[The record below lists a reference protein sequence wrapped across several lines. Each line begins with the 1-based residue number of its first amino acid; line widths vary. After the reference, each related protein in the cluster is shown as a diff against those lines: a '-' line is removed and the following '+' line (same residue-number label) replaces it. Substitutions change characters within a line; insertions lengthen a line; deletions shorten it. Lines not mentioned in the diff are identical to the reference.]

1 MMRGRHALLGVL
13 LLLLAACGGLP
24 DNVVVLVPDEDGS
37 VGKAVVSG
45 HGKSAEL
52 AGAYASVEANP
63 GEAPGKVQVAKQ
75 AEVDKAFAGALAGTP
90 RAPVVFRVFFA
101 NASAELD
108 AKARATLI
116 EAASAAKSAA
126 NADLSIIGHTDA
138 IGNKDTQNI
147 PLSLHRA
154 EAVRDV
160 LVAAGVSPDLIQLGY
175 FGPNDPLVPNKP
187 GVPEPLNRRV
197 EVTIR

>member
-1 MMRGRHALLGVL
+1 MIARGTLLAL
-13 LLLLAACGGLP
+13 LLLLTACGGLP
-24 DNVVVLVPDEDGS
+24 DNVVVLVPDEDGT
-37 VGKAVVSG
+37 VGRAIVSG
-45 HGKSAEL
+45 HGGSAEL
-52 AGAYASVEANP
+52 DGAYASVEANP
-63 GEAPGKVQVAKQ
+63 GEAPGKVTTAKQ
-75 AEVDKAFAGALAGTP
+75 DAVNRVFAGVLAATP
-90 RAPVVFRVFFA
+90 RAPVVLRVFFA

-108 AKARATLI
+108 DKARATLKD
-116 EAASAAKSAA
+116 AVAAAKATP

-138 IGNKDTQNI
+138 IGNTSTENI

-160 LVAAGVSPDLIQLGY
+160 LVAAGVPAEIIQIGY

-197 EVTIR
+197 EITIR